1 MSSDTRRYLTALAAV
16 IVLGAAAEA
25 MRLTRPR
32 QAQYQPDFATVPLR
46 IGDYQGRDLPV
57 DESIYRYLA
66 AGGMLEREY
75 EGPAGP
81 VRLTILYAA
90 DWRSVHSPTGCY
102 PATGW
107 EVLEDRA
114 VDFPPQ
120 AASGSTKPLH
130 ARLLRVRK
138 GEQERLAVFSFAYA
152 GGTTADW
159 AQMTIRVAL
168 GRRGAGG
175 LVFTLSTP
183 SDPGALARIGE
194 IYAAAYP
201 EAIRFWAQ
209 AG

>member
-1 MSSDTRRYLTALAAV
+1 MSSPARRYLTALAIV
-16 IVLGAAAEA
+16 IVLGGAAEA

-32 QAQYQPDFATVPLR
+32 EAQYRPDFSTVPLR

-75 EGPAGP
+75 EGPAGS

-114 VDFPPQ
+114 VDLP
-120 AASGSTKPLH
+120 AAGSRSAEPLH

-183 SDPGALARIGE
+183 SDPGALARLGE

-201 EAIRFWAQ
+201 EAIRFWGPAR
-209 AG
+209 